1 MSLKS
6 KLFLLVIGSLL
17 MFVTSAGIYFA
28 IQAPI
33 EQMRKENGVFQRL
46 SLAATEL
53 RAEANLLATSGF
65 ETQTKKYRDSVAN
78 FQLALSEMETV
89 TLLPTVS
96 ETLKQ
101 AVTAVLD
108 LGSLSADGLEQ
119 VAGNLS
125 DLEAD
130 AKELFQGVSDDFI
143 VINLLRGSGDASGLT
158 MYHTVSLL
166 SNLTNLNDLFVTTVK
181 IIKEK
186 DTVISGEVTAL
197 QARATLISF
206 GAVILLLVVTL
217 VLSLSLTRSITLSF
231 RAVDNNITL
240 MSTGDFT
247 QRLRLKRRDEIGI
260 LGGKLDGLLDS
271 LNASLSTIQQA
282 SRQNLTLREDL
293 VRAVTEASSSSIE
306 IEANSSSIRSQMET
320 MDRMIAV
327 SSSEM
332 DTILGTLDGFT
343 LAIRNQNVLVEDSV
357 GSVTGVLTSIGIISQ
372 LAERDQQS
380 AESLV
385 REAEGGRE
393 VFNAAF
399 EKVAEISES
408 VDSIQTMADVIA
420 RIAGQTQILAMNAA
434 IEAAHAGE
442 FGKGFAVV
450 ADEITKLAQAART
463 SSDDIAHVIRAILS
477 KIKEAG
483 STRESTSQAFDVI
496 TKRIGE
502 VSRSVREIHGNVNE
516 MQVGSQHV
524 LEAMSELKAGS
535 TKITGEAGQVLQSS
549 GAVQKVMGEVRRVS
563 QEVVSNI
570 GEIGTGLSDISGTI
584 RQVSEQADSIGVIA
598 SNLDGAIQKFK
609 TA

>member
-1 MSLKS
+1 MSLKT

-17 MFVTSAGIYFA
+17 MFVLAAGIYFA

-65 ETQTKKYRDSVAN
+65 ETQVKRFRDSVAN
-78 FQLALSEMETV
+78 FQLALKEMDTV

-101 AVTAVLD
+101 AVTAVKD

-119 VAGNLS
+119 VAGNLA

-130 AKELFQGVSDDFI
+130 AKELYQGVSDDFI
-143 VINLLRGSGDASGLT
+143 VVNLLKNTDDTSGLA
-158 MYHTVSLL
+158 MFHTGSLL
-166 SNLTNLNDLFVTTVK
+166 NNLTNLNDLFVTTVK
-181 IIKEK
+181 VIKEK
-186 DTVISGEVTAL
+186 DAVIFGEVSAL
-197 QARATLISF
+197 QSRATWISL

-217 VLSLSLTRSITLSF
+217 TLSLSLTRSITLSF
-231 RAVDNNITL
+231 RAVDKNITL
-240 MSTGDFT
+240 MSAGDFT

-260 LGGKLDGLLDS
+260 LGRKLDDLLDS
-271 LNASLSTIQQA
+271 LNGSLSTIQQA
-282 SRQNLTLREDL
+282 SRHNLALREEL
-293 VRAVTEASSSSIE
+293 VRAVTEASSSSVE

-320 MDRMIAV
+320 MDHMIAV
-327 SSSEM
+327 SSSDM
-332 DTILGTLDGFT
+332 DNILGALDRFT
-343 LAIRNQNVLVEDSV
+343 LAIRNQNSLVEDSV
-357 GSVTGVLTSIGIISQ
+357 GSVTQVLTSIGNIS
-372 LAERDQQS
+372 LLTERDQRS

-385 REAEGGRE
+385 READGGRE

-399 EKVAEISES
+399 EKVAEITES
-408 VDSIQTMADVIA
+408 VGSIQEMADVISG
-420 RIAGQTQILAMNAA
+420 IAGQTQILAMNAA

-463 SSDDIAHVIRAILS
+463 SSDDIARVIRTILS
-477 KIKEAG
+477 KMKEAG
-483 STRESTSQAFDVI
+483 STRETTSQAFEVI
-496 TKRIGE
+496 TRRIGE

-524 LEAMSELKAGS
+524 LEAMSELKSGS
-535 TKITGEAGQVLQSS
+535 LKITEEAVQVLQSS

-584 RQVSEQADSIGVIA
+584 RQVSEQADGIGVIA
-598 SNLDGAIQKFK
+598 GNLDGAIQKFK